1 MELTALRNEL
11 PEDMYP
17 TDFNRFR
24 SGVSVSQALADWQP
38 VAAQVFT
45 LFSVR
50 IDGRTLSLRTTFRL
64 IPNEWLRS

>member
-1 MELTALRNEL
+1 
-11 PEDMYP
+11 MYP

-50 IDGRTLSLRTTFRL
+50 SPLRARPPRAFAQWSLTH
-64 IPNEWLRS
+64 

>member
-1 MELTALRNEL
+1 
-11 PEDMYP
+11 MYP

-50 IDGRTLSLRTTFRL
+50 TSLHARRVCTTARTFAQ
-64 IPNEWLRS
+64 